1 MKDQKTWLKEI
12 VDEAENM
19 DNNFYDSHIKDWKK
33 RGVDLDLIRKGIFQ
47 KHQNPTDE
55 AMNVSLKQ
63 YYETS
68 KQELSKEYVA
78 HYEVPIH
85 TKLAVVLYELKEE
98 NSEKF
103 DWFCRSFL

>member
-1 MKDQKTWLKEI
+1 
-12 VDEAENM
+12 
-19 DNNFYDSHIKDWKK
+19 
-33 RGVDLDLIRKGIFQ
+33 
-47 KHQNPTDE
+47 
-55 AMNVSLKQ
+55 MNVSLKQ

-68 KQELSKEYVA
+68 KQEFSKEYVA

-85 TKLAVVLYELKEE
+85 TKLAVVLYELKKE